1 MSQLDCDELMGDFVG
16 TSRYLKMTQY
26 MVISYSSLPCKHG
39 GLLLENWEER
49 RPLPPSRA
57 WWIISQI
64 LSKPNTKWS
73 WWSSIGKLKSVNYFD
88 LEVIEVHNA
97 INVDLAKT
105 HVANVLA
112 NAELPNVRNGESFI
126 ALPSNSH
133 GYSLCNNHKDE
144 DLTLIEKGRAYKR
157 IWQWKYKLC

>member
-1 MSQLDCDELMGDFVG
+1 MGDYYFRLGGKEAFV
-16 TSRYLKMTQY
+16 TLLSLMNHVPNFIKTKYKMKL
-26 MVISYSSLPCKHG
+26 VIFDWK
-39 GLLLENWEER
+39 N
-49 RPLPPSRA
+49 
-57 WWIISQI
+57 
-64 LSKPNTKWS
+64 KN
-73 WWSSIGKLKSVNYFD
+73 VNYFD

-112 NAELPNVRNGESFI
+112 NVELPNVRNGESFI

-144 DLTLIEKGRAYKR
+144 DLTLIEKGRAYRR